1 MDYGKIYRKICS
13 KVLFSA
19 SYSSWI
25 CFWACWMSSCLNYS
39 TYLPSVVV
47 AVSCSNLIT
56 WSVFWQEGTCLQI
69 IILLN
74 NGIEKG
80 WPKEV
85 KSEVAQELYGLIAL
99 LFPQHNDEETAGVGA
114 VGLLLLLLW
123 LVSITFSKIEPNL
136 GRVSSKVTL
145 LTDSISSLVVK
156 RRGSYQ
162 S

>member
-1 MDYGKIYRKICS
+1 MVKSTEKSVVKYFFQHHILDGF
-13 KVLFSA
+13 VFEHA
-19 SYSSWI
+19 E
-25 CFWACWMSSCLNYS
+25 CLLVW
-39 TYLPSVVV
+39 TIVPSVVV

-99 LFPQHNDEETAGVGA
+99 LFPQHNDEEEEDA
-114 VGLLLLLLW
+114 VLW

-145 LTDSISSLVVK
+145 LTDSRSSLVVK

>member
-1 MDYGKIYRKICS
+1 MVKSTEKSVVKYFFQHHILVGF
-13 KVLFSA
+13 VFEHA
-19 SYSSWI
+19 E
-25 CFWACWMSSCLNYS
+25 CLLVW
-39 TYLPSVVV
+39 TIVPSVVV

-114 VGLLLLLLW
+114 VGLLLLLW

-145 LTDSISSLVVK
+145 LTDSRSSLVVN